1 MLEVE
6 NVAQLC
12 NGQESESACQ
22 YEDAGGDVHDG
33 VVLETFKRVG
43 EQCKTY
49 AAEGTH
55 GLECR
60 AENAVVHIHG
70 LELREV
76 DYAADEFK
84 DKREW
89 DHGSEDAACIDVSFL
104 RELGEEYGLVAKA
117 GVHAGKQDECR
128 RCGHDAKPAKLHQD
142 DDEPVPNI
150 CVCRRNIDD
159 GKPGDA
165 DSRHGR
171 EECFDEAYW
180 ALPSLRQAQKCGA
193 DSNEQKIGE
202 YHQHDGVCL
211 GLCLENV
218 LGERVREHLVL

>member
-6 NVAQLC
+6 DVAQLC
-12 NGQESESACQ
+12 NGQETESACQ
-22 YEDAGGDVHDG
+22 YENACGDVHDG

-43 EQCKTY
+43 EQRKAYT
-49 AAEGTH
+49 AEGTD

-60 AENAVVHIHG
+60 AENAVVQFHRFK
-70 LELREV
+70 LREV
-76 DYAADEFK
+76 DDAADEFK
-84 DKREW
+84 DKRKR
-89 DHGSEDAACIDVSFL
+89 DHGPEDAACIDVSFL
-104 RELGEEYGLVAKA
+104 REFGEEYGLVAKT
-117 GVHAGKQDECR
+117 GVHAGKQDKRC

-142 DDEPVPNI
+142 DDEPVPNV

-165 DSRHGR
+165 DGGHGR

-180 ALPSLRQAQKCGA
+180 TRSRLWQAQKCGA
-193 DSNEQKIGE
+193 DCNEQKIGE
-202 YHQHDGVCL
+202 YHQHDGICL

-218 LGERVREHLVL
+218 LGE